1 MWPFKKKKMYR
12 VKYTAGFDNVLITI
26 VKATD
31 PVQAC
36 REVEKRHTYRW
47 QVHQI
52 LDIKE
57 MEHL

>member
-12 VKYTAGFDNVLITI
+12 VKYTDNFDSVIVTV

-36 REVEKRHTYRW
+36 REVEKRHTYYQ

-57 MEHL
+57 IER

>member
-12 VKYTAGFDNVLITI
+12 VKYTDGFGQVMITI

-31 PVQAC
+31 LEQAC
-36 REVEKRHTYRW
+36 REVEKRHAYRW

-52 LDIKE
+52 LEIDEVKK
-57 MEHL
+57 

>member
-12 VKYTAGFDNVLITI
+12 VKYKDDFDQIMITI
-26 VKATD
+26 VKAVD
-31 PVQAC
+31 FEHAC

-57 MEHL
+57 IEQ

>member
-12 VKYTAGFDNVLITI
+12 VKYTDDFGQVMITI
-26 VKATD
+26 VKAAD
-31 PVQAC
+31 LVQAC

-52 LDIKE
+52 LEIDEVKK
-57 MEHL
+57 

>member
-12 VKYTAGFDNVLITI
+12 VKYTDDFDNVIITV

-31 PVQAC
+31 LARAC

-47 QVHQI
+47 EVHQI
-52 LDIKE
+52 LEIDEVKK
-57 MEHL
+57 